1 LTAQEAGQNKITMT
15 TIPLQPGTLQARTA
29 EAIARA
35 RQSGALRPIE
45 TVQHTIQ
52 EQGIPFLVRL
62 LAQSESEPSAL
73 DQKPKPQ
80 EPLAH
85 NPFLPYDSALF
96 VTDVSDTHLC
106 LLNKFNVMEQH
117 LLIVTRSFEAQ
128 ETLLTLADFTALW
141 RCLAE
146 IDGLGFYNGGPV
158 AGASQPHKHLQLV
171 PTPFAPG
178 GPAVPLL
185 PALTQVQLTGN
196 VGTSPALPFVH
207 AIAPVDPRWVAA
219 PDEAARATLDLYY
232 TLLDQV
238 GLPPDPSQD
247 QQPGPYNLL
256 LTRQWLWLVPRSQ
269 ETVEEMSVNAL
280 GFAGSLFA
288 RNTEQLDQIQTLGPL
303 EILRRVGV
311 ARENRRT

>member
-1 LTAQEAGQNKITMT
+1 ML

-45 TVQHTIQ
+45 TVQHTIT
-52 EQGIPFLVRL
+52 EQGIPFLVRR
-62 LAQSESEPSAL
+62 LAHPAGASSAV
-73 DQKPKPQ
+73 DQKPTAQ
-80 EPLAH
+80 AALAY

-96 VTDVSDTHLC
+96 VTDISDTHLC
-106 LLNKFNVMEQH
+106 LLNKFNVMDQH
-117 LLIVTRSFEAQ
+117 LLIVTRHFEAQ

-141 RCLAE
+141 QCLNE

-158 AGASQPHKHLQLV
+158 AGASQRHKHLQLV
-171 PTPFAPG
+171 PTPFVPG

-185 PALTQVQLTGN
+185 PALARVQLTGKL
-196 VGTSPALPFVH
+196 GRSPQLPFVH
-207 AIAPVDPRWVAA
+207 AIAPVDPRWVGA
-219 PDEAARATLDLYY
+219 PAEAARATLDLYSM
-232 TLLDQV
+232 LLEAV
-238 GLPPDPSQD
+238 GLPPDLDQE

-269 ETVEEMSVNAL
+269 ETVEGMSVNAL
-280 GFAGSLFA
+280 GFAGSLFVRDA
-288 RNTEQLDQIQTLGPL
+288 EQLAQIQALGPL

-311 ARENRRT
+311 SRSESTVDQR